1 MSKCFKSRYGLFEGS
16 SNSGGFSDKCDASAA
31 NNVLGFAKD
40 LFIRVVTTVMMTVS
54 ADLILNTVKGRQRL
68 GHQPEQRWWS
78 PVPAATPVGALHPQL
93 LPNICGSRA
102 QFAQFGQF
110 AQVAQT
116 HFYCAFRY
124 GDQDGTVHCGDL
136 WHRGAHASLPML
148 IHIPN
153 HFIAPSVSSSRCCPQ
168 ILSAPCVSSIFSAP
182 IGSTRASPLFSAPHA
197 GDPFSEQQRTPHSV
211 AQTPIL
217 DLIVGPMTIQTM
229 KAWNSFSC

>member
-1 MSKCFKSRYGLFEGS
+1 MVVARASRDSHGS
-16 SNSGGFSDKCDASAA
+16 S
-31 NNVLGFAKD
+31 
-40 LFIRVVTTVMMTVS
+40 
-54 ADLILNTVKGRQRL
+54 
-68 GHQPEQRWWS
+68 S
-78 PVPAATPVGALHPQL
+78 PATA
-93 LPNICGSRA
+93 PNICGSHV
-102 QFAQFGQF
+102 QFAHF

-124 GDQDGTVHCGDL
+124 GDQDGTVHCGDP
-136 WHRGAHASLPML
+136 WHRGAHPSLPML

-182 IGSTRASPLFSAPHA
+182 IGSTRASPLFPAPHA

-211 AQTPIL
+211 SQTPIL